1 MSFKSFKVF
10 DLKKTKK
17 TSNSLND
24 IHNRHKEVK
33 ETAERIEENDFLF
46 KKFPLKSQCPQFTK
60 KTLFCKLCTIF
71 HGKRAI
77 DNKG

>member
-1 MSFKSFKVF
+1 MSFKGFKVF

-33 ETAERIEENDFLF
+33 ETAERIEKNDFLF

-60 KTLFCKLCTIF
+60 KDTLLQTLYNFSWKES
-71 HGKRAI
+71 HR
-77 DNKG
+77 

>member
-1 MSFKSFKVF
+1 MSEKW
-10 DLKKTKK
+10 
-17 TSNSLND
+17 
-24 IHNRHKEVK
+24 K

-77 DNKG
+77 DNKGW